1 MLSKNQL
8 STSPLLREFLISFVF
23 LLAGSIAVNEHM
35 FSNGIIFQGHDIE
48 AHTTWLIHFSKH
60 IAEGILYPRW
70 LADTNYGYGSP
81 DFVFYPP
88 GVYYIGSLIRLAGID
103 IQKTI
108 TLLFLLA
115 SLLAGF
121 SCYVYSRNK
130 WGKKVALFASLAYM
144 TSPYLVLNIY
154 QRAALPETF
163 AVALFPLG
171 LFLTDQAFG
180 KPKWRIGLAFFFAAL
195 SLTHVPSLLLYTIF
209 WFLYA
214 ICCLLKH
221 SWKAVVMT
229 IGSGIVGLGMASF
242 YLLPAILEKDLVN
255 VNSMRKVSNGF
266 QGNLIWT
273 PVNWASPFMRGSI
286 TDIFTYQL
294 LTIIVKTRIVFLCCR
309 QEPQK
314 FKAASLWLIFLLLLS
329 FMMTYPSVK
338 IWQSSRT
345 LQMVQFPWR
354 LMGMFSFGVVA
365 MFAISI
371 DGILKSKSQLKLVLS
386 LIVVGIFLANAS
398 YSYKLSRALPGL
410 NNPGDLTKTTVKNP
424 KYSPSNRL
432 NILKLALDEKE
443 ISQLPGRVEYLPL
456 TPEGIAATPIPKQP
470 NIYSLKGE
478 ALIKLDQ
485 WHSYNRI
492 FNVSATEDTNL
503 KIRTFYY
510 PAWRLYVND
519 KPYPMIVSDDG
530 TIELKLNPGEYTVR
544 LFYSWT
550 YPFLVGVIISIFSI
564 IVLAGYWYKFSWR
577 S

>member
-1 MLSKNQL
+1 MLSKNKL
-8 STSPLLREFLISFVF
+8 STSPLLKEFLISFVF
-23 LLAGSIAVNEHM
+23 LLVGSIAVNEHM
-35 FSNGIIFQGHDIE
+35 FSEGLIFKSHDME
-48 AHTTWLIHFSKH
+48 AHVTWLIHFSRH

-70 LADTNYGYGSP
+70 LANTNYGYGSP

-88 GVYYIGSLIRLAGID
+88 GVYYIGSVLKLAGID

-121 SCYVYSRNK
+121 SCYVYGRNK
-130 WGKKVALFASLAYM
+130 WGKKVSLLASLAYI
-144 TSPYLVLNIY
+144 TSPYLILNIY
-154 QRAALPETF
+154 RRGALAETF

-195 SLTHVPSLLLYTIF
+195 SLTHAPSLLLYTIF

-242 YLLPAILEKDLVN
+242 YLLPAVLEKSLVN
-255 VNSMRKVSNGF
+255 INIMREVSGGF
-266 QGNLIWT
+266 QDNLIWT
-273 PVNWASPFMRGSI
+273 PVSFANKFMRTKI
-286 TDIFTYQL
+286 TDIFTDQL
-294 LTIIVKTRIVFLCCR
+294 LTILVLIIIIFFCCR
-309 QEPQK
+309 QEPK
-314 FKAASLWLIFLLLLS
+314 KIKEACIWLIFLGTLS

-365 MFAISI
+365 MLAIAI
-371 DGILKSKSQLKLVLS
+371 NRVLNSKSQLKLIFT
-386 LIVVGIFLANAS
+386 LIVAVIFLANAS
-398 YSYKLSRALPGL
+398 YSYKLSRGAFPGF
-410 NNPGDLTKTTVKNP
+410 NNPINLKKAALNP
-424 KYSPSNRL
+424 KYNVKY
-432 NILKLALDEKE
+432 NVIKFALEEKE
-443 ISQLPGRVEYLPL
+443 ISQFSQFRGRGEYLPL
-456 TPEGIAATPIPKQP
+456 TPEGIAAKPIPGQP
-470 NIYSLKGE
+470 RISILKGE

-519 KPYPMIVSDDG
+519 KPYPIIVSDDG
-530 TIELKLNPGEYTVR
+530 TIELKLNPGDYTVR

-564 IVLAGYWYKFSWR
+564 IILASYWYKFA
-577 S
+577 